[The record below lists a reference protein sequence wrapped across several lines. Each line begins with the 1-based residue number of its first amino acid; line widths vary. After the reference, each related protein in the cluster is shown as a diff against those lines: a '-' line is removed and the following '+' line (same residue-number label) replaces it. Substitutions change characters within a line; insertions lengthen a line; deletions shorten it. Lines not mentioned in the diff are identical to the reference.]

1 MSGAL
6 AVHAVVL
13 AAGRGR
19 RMGGPKHLLP
29 VGEPAQP
36 MLARVLAS
44 LRASGVSGISAVLRP
59 GDAAGE
65 ACARAH
71 GAQGVFAEDADEGRA
86 ASVRAGVRAVPGAAH
101 GLLFALADQPFL
113 MSSDFAALL
122 EAFAADPQAIVHA
135 RYDGV
140 RGTPV
145 LFARRFW
152 PELLALRG
160 RDGGRLVI
168 AAHAEAVRGVELPA
182 ARGRDI
188 DRPEDLFPS

>member
-1 MSGAL
+1 MSPL

-36 MLARVLAS
+36 MLARVVLS
-44 LRASGVSGISAVLRP
+44 LRTAGVSGISVVLRP
-59 GDAAGE
+59 GDASGE
-65 ACARAH
+65 ACALAY
-71 GAQGVFAEDADEGRA
+71 GAGPVPAEDPEEGRA
-86 ASVRAGVRAVPGAAH
+86 ASVRAGVRAAPADAS

-113 MSSDFAALL
+113 AADDFAALL
-122 EAFAADPQAIVHA
+122 AAFAAAPDAIVHA
-135 RYDGV
+135 CYAGA

-160 RDGGRLVI
+160 RDGGRRVI
-168 AAHAEAVRGVELPA
+168 AAHPEAVRGVELPPL
-182 ARGRDI
+182 RGRDI
-188 DRPEDLFPS
+188 DRPEDLGAR